1 MNCLIEV
8 NNLSYVVSAKA
19 GFGLATQKVILD
31 NVSFSLQPEKI
42 LGIAG
47 ESGSGKTTL
56 AKLISGILLPTSGN
70 ISLNFAGDW
79 KSRKTKSIQILFQ
92 NTGEILNP
100 LRKVNDIINEAV
112 DIRFGREDNEFKKKI
127 LEAVNLSDNLW
138 ERKGFELSGGEQ
150 QRAALARILAVHPE
164 ILILDEPFS
173 AQDPPSQLN
182 LLNLFKYINREYNI
196 SMICISHNLKVLKA
210 LCDEVIVMYKGKI
223 VERGTSKEIFEN
235 PQHAYTKFLLKA
247 EDYALKY
254 EEIQNELNSLN
265 L

>member
-19 GFGLATQKVILD
+19 GFGLPAQKVILD

-79 KSRKTKSIQILFQ
+79 KSRKTKPIQILFQ

-100 LRKVNDIINEAV
+100 LREVNDIINEAV
-112 DIRFGREDNEFKKKI
+112 DANKLYLTRFERE
-127 LEAVNLSDNLW
+127 S
-138 ERKGFELSGGEQ
+138 
-150 QRAALARILAVHPE
+150 
-164 ILILDEPFS
+164 LDS
-173 AQDPPSQLN
+173 
-182 LLNLFKYINREYNI
+182 
-196 SMICISHNLKVLKA
+196 
-210 LCDEVIVMYKGKI
+210 
-223 VERGTSKEIFEN
+223 
-235 PQHAYTKFLLKA
+235 
-247 EDYALKY
+247 ALKTIEGLPMDADQFIDECIRAYSRKVPEFNPKNY
-254 EEIQNELNSLN
+254 EL
-265 L
+265 